1 MEFQTLNNGIKI
13 PVLGFGV
20 WQIFDQKECQKAV
33 EDALSVGYRL
43 IDTASLYRNE
53 EAVGR
58 AIKASGI
65 PREDIFLTSKAWIS
79 QLGYEDT
86 KLALKETLR
95 KLDTD
100 YLDLYL
106 IHQPFGDLHGA
117 WRAMIELKHEELIR
131 AIGVS
136 NFQAG
141 RFFDFAHYADVKPM
155 VNQLQCNS
163 LAQQKDIQPLLD
175 ETETKTMAWGP
186 LGGQGVDGIVNS
198 DMLTAIGQKYG
209 KSAAQVALRWLT
221 QRGIVAIPKSSHIE
235 RMQQNFD
242 IFDFSLTKEDMDKI
256 ATMNQSDAGFRDFTS
271 PDFVKYLI
279 ENYG

>member
-117 WRAMIELKHEELIR
+117 WRAMIELQHEGLIR
-131 AIGVS
+131 AIGFLTSQQDVWQILPCKHLL
-136 NFQAG
+136 FQ
-141 RFFDFAHYADVKPM
+141 
-155 VNQLQCNS
+155 QS
-163 LAQQKDIQPLLD
+163 I
-175 ETETKTMAWGP
+175 
-186 LGGQGVDGIVNS
+186 
-198 DMLTAIGQKYG
+198 
-209 KSAAQVALRWLT
+209 
-221 QRGIVAIPKSSHIE
+221 KSSCIPINNINLS
-235 RMQQNFD
+235 R
-242 IFDFSLTKEDMDKI
+242 K
-256 ATMNQSDAGFRDFTS
+256 
-271 PDFVKYLI
+271 LI
-279 ENYG
+279 RNLVP

>member
-65 PREDIFLTSKAWIS
+65 PREEIFLTSKAWIS

-117 WRAMIELKHEELIR
+117 WRAM
-131 AIGVS
+131 
-136 NFQAG
+136 
-141 RFFDFAHYADVKPM
+141 M
-155 VNQLQCNS
+155 S
-163 LAQQKDIQPLLD
+163 LSMKNLLEPLVFL
-175 ETETKTMAWGP
+175 TSQ
-186 LGGQGVDGIVNS
+186 QGVWRIFPCRHRS
-198 DMLTAIGQKYG
+198 FQQSI
-209 KSAAQVALRWLT
+209 
-221 QRGIVAIPKSSHIE
+221 KSSCIPI
-235 RMQQNFD
+235 NN
-242 IFDFSLTKEDMDKI
+242 T
-256 ATMNQSDAGFRDFTS
+256 N
-271 PDFVKYLI
+271 
-279 ENYG
+279 

>member
-136 NFQAG
+136 NFSTG
-141 RFFDFAHYADVKPM
+141 RLPIRPSLLWYATPCWTHISEKTGCAERNNLHRGTVK
-155 VNQLQCNS
+155 NS
-163 LAQQKDIQPLLD
+163 CRKTLDCRQQ
-175 ETETKTMAWGP
+175 
-186 LGGQGVDGIVNS
+186 
-198 DMLTAIGQKYG
+198 
-209 KSAAQVALRWLT
+209 R
-221 QRGIVAIPKSSHIE
+221 
-235 RMQQNFD
+235 
-242 IFDFSLTKEDMDKI
+242 
-256 ATMNQSDAGFRDFTS
+256 
-271 PDFVKYLI
+271 
-279 ENYG
+279 